1 MTIDDRPMPRY
12 LQLLWGREEGS
23 RRGPKPTLSIR
34 DIGVA
39 AVALADERGWE
50 AVSMK
55 AVAESLGLTT
65 MSLYRYVDSRD
76 ELQQVMLDVAY
87 GRADPSLTAEGAW
100 RTRLDRWARAIAS
113 ALLARPWVVTAPMH
127 DAPVTPNLLTWTE
140 SGLQCFDDVL
150 MTGQQKLSAL
160 LVVDGF
166 VRNHVRQS
174 VQLGA
179 VTERG
184 TTPDDGSYEA
194 LIVNFAVPEHYP
206 RLIDA
211 VTDSSN
217 TGGDFYDEELTFG
230 LEVIF
235 DGLAARISGS

>member
-1 MTIDDRPMPRY
+1 MTTDDRPMPRY
-12 LQLLWGREEGS
+12 LQLLWGREEGG
-23 RRGPKPTLSIR
+23 RRGPKPTLSIA
-34 DIGVA
+34 DIGAA

-50 AVSMK
+50 SVSMK

-87 GRADPSLTAEGAW
+87 GPADPLLTATGAW
-100 RTRLDRWARAIAS
+100 RTRLDQWARAIAA
-113 ALLARPWVVTAPMH
+113 ALVARPWVVMAPMH
-127 DAPVTPNLLTWTE
+127 TAPVTPNLLTWTE
-140 SGLQCFDDVL
+140 SGLQCFENVP

-160 LVVDGF
+160 LLVDGF

-184 TTPDDGSYEA
+184 TTTDDGAYEA
-194 LIVNFAVPEHYP
+194 SILKLAVPERYP

-211 VTDSSN
+211 VADTPN
-217 TGGDFYDEELTFG
+217 TNGDFYNEELTFG

-235 DGLAARISGS
+235 AGLQARINAS